1 MEQFGTMS
9 SGDRSL
15 LEHRDL
21 SAVRLSERNERSS
34 MLTSKMRELVL
45 KGLVNWDTASEG
57 ETMM

>member
-21 SAVRLSERNERSS
+21 SAARLSERNKRSS

-45 KGLVNWDTASEG
+45 KGLVN
-57 ETMM
+57 